1 MNMQTKDWF
10 ETPEKTIEDQQAIS
24 KAAMYGFMQ
33 RGARK
38 Y

>member
-1 MNMQTKDWF
+1 MNTQYKDWF
-10 ETPEKTIEDQQAIS
+10 KTPEKTIEDQQAIS
-24 KAAMYGFMQ
+24 KVAAYGFLS

>member
-1 MNMQTKDWF
+1 MNIEQKDWF
-10 ETPEKTIEDQQAIS
+10 EKSIPDQQAIS
-24 KAAMYGFMQ
+24 KAAAYGFLQ

>member
-1 MNMQTKDWF
+1 MNWF
-10 ETPEKTIEDQQAIS
+10 EIPEKTIEDQQAIS
-24 KAAMYGFMQ
+24 KAAATGFLQ